1 MGVFSVRV
9 SHGCADADFGRR
21 PFFCLDRLRP
31 IAINDVILALGII
44 LTAAAIAA
52 CFTVM
57 TEWMHT
63 AYFKSSVRLKTE
75 IRSGLGRDSEAAQ
88 ATVATTIPA
97 VTAFLLDSPFAHW
110 SGLLYR
116 PEPVGSDSLRH
127 GLTSGSTTAER
138 PSVGFVVATL
148 LPVSAPSDAHPINVP
163 LPPLR
168 PIAREDMQGKSDTV
182 ASVGVAISPKAL
194 AVTSPT
200 APSASLTFLQKFFHY
215 WQANNDIKFPPE
227 ADAHTAVYDIEAHV
241 VYLPN
246 GEQLEAHSGMGALLD
261 NARYVKEKGRGPTPP
276 NVYHLAMR
284 ESLFHGVQAI
294 RLNPVDG
301 GKMYGRA
308 GMLAH
313 PYMLGPDGQSNG
325 CVSVQDY
332 SRFLEAFLRGEID
345 RLIVVPKLAGTYA
358 ANTPARDD
366 KQYALQ

>member
-1 MGVFSVRV
+1 M
-9 SHGCADADFGRR
+9 
-21 PFFCLDRLRP
+21 
-31 IAINDVILALGII
+31 AIKDVILALGIL

-57 TEWMHT
+57 TEWMHA
-63 AYFKSSVRLKTE
+63 AYFKSSIKLKAE
-75 IRSGLGRDSEAAQ
+75 LRSGLGRDSEGARAAL
-88 ATVATTIPA
+88 ATTTPA
-97 VTAFLLDSPFAHW
+97 VTAFLLESPFARW
-110 SGLLYR
+110 SGLLYL

-127 GLTSGSTTAER
+127 GLTSGSTPAER

-148 LPVSAPSDAHPINVP
+148 LPVRAPSDVHPINVP

-168 PIAREDMQGKSDTV
+168 PITHKDMQGKSNTV
-182 ASVGVAISPKAL
+182 DSVGVATTPKAL
-194 AVTSPT
+194 PAISPT
-200 APSASLTFLQKFFHY
+200 APSASLTFLQKFFHF
-215 WQANNDIKFPPE
+215 WQANNDIKFLPE
-227 ADAHTAVYDIEAHV
+227 ADAHTAVYDIEAHL

-246 GEQLEAHSGMGALLD
+246 GDQLEAHSGMGALLD

-276 NVYHLAMR
+276 NVYHLALR

-301 GKMYGRA
+301 GKMYGRT

-345 RLIVVPKLAGTYA
+345 RLIVVPKLADTYA
-358 ANTPARDD
+358 ANAPERDD